1 MCMNSSSISFL
12 PKIDRKEGVVLLKA
26 FLFFFFVLAS
36 WYALRPV
43 RNELAVQGGIYNLP
57 WLLMG
62 VMAAMLIINP
72 IYSWLV
78 SRVDKNKIVLYIY
91 SFFILNLILFLT
103 SWSYAGDEGRIWTG
117 RAFYIWA
124 NVFSFF
130 VVSIFW
136 VTMINFFNHTDSKR
150 FFGIISAGGSLG
162 AFFGSSV
169 ARYFS
174 TEICGNTSISDLGPM
189 SLIVFSIFSLSF
201 AIFFSRSFNSSHAN
215 YDEPNK
221 IGGSSMEAIKNT
233 MRDPAIRNLGI
244 YVILFTMLMT
254 VSWMVSLGIV
264 EDWSQDPCER
274 TGFFARIEQ
283 IVTPLTLLMQLFLAS
298 YILRR
303 VGTLAILS
311 LYGLLFAAAFM
322 AYSFYPTITTVM
334 IVVISL
340 RIFEYGFNKPTR
352 ESIYTKLTE
361 QDRYKSTVFID
372 TFLARS
378 GDVVGGWFVRGL
390 VGTGIAVLSVTW
402 AALPFALLI
411 SYMGFQVNKAVQ
423 DD

>member
-1 MCMNSSSISFL
+1 MSNNSVSFFPSIE
-12 PKIDRKEGVVLLKA
+12 RKEVFTLLKA

-43 RNELAVQGGIYNLP
+43 RNELALQGGIYNLP

-62 VMAAMLIINP
+62 VMLAMLIINP

-78 SRVDKNKIVLYIY
+78 SRISQNKIILYIY
-91 SFFILNLILFLT
+91 SFFILNLIIFL
-103 SWSYAGDEGRIWTG
+103 SLWSFTGEEGRIWTG

-124 NVFSFF
+124 NVYSFF

-136 VTMINFFNHTDSKR
+136 VTMINFFDHTDSKR

-189 SLIVFSIFSLSF
+189 SLIIFSIFSLLF
-201 AIFFSRSFNSSHAN
+201 AIYFSGSFKPNRIEADSS
-215 YDEPNK
+215 EE
-221 IGGSSMEAIKNT
+221 IGGSSLEAVQNIFK
-233 MRDPAIRNLGI
+233 DPAIRNLGI
-244 YVILFTMLMT
+244 YVVLFTMLMT
-254 VSWMVSLGIV
+254 TSWMISLGIV
-264 EDWSQDPCER
+264 EEWSNDPCER
-274 TGFFARIEQ
+274 TGLFARIEQ
-283 IVTPLTLLMQLFLAS
+283 IVTPLTLIMQVFLAS
-298 YILRR
+298 YVLRKIGSLTIL
-303 VGTLAILS
+303 TI
-311 LYGLLFAAAFM
+311 YGLLFAMAFM
-322 AYSFYPTITTVM
+322 AYSFFPNITTVM
-334 IVVISL
+334 MVVISL
-340 RIFEYGFNKPTR
+340 RIFEYGLNKPTR
-352 ESIYTKLTE
+352 ESIYTKLKQ

-378 GDVVGGWFVRGL
+378 GDVIGGWFVRGL

-402 AALPFALLI
+402 AALPLAMLI
-411 SYMGFQVNKAVQ
+411 SFMGLKIHQTTNNE
-423 DD
+423 

>member
-1 MCMNSSSISFL
+1 MNNGSISFL
-12 PKIDRKEGVVLLKA
+12 PKIERKEGIVLFKA

-62 VMAAMLIINP
+62 VMAAMLVINP
-72 IYSWLV
+72 IYSWLI
-78 SRVDKNKIVLYIY
+78 SRIDKNKIVLYIY
-91 SFFILNLILFLT
+91 SFFIFNLIIFL
-103 SWSYAGDEGRIWTG
+103 SAWSLAGDEGKIWTG

-124 NVFSFF
+124 NVYSFF

-162 AFFGSSV
+162 AFFGSTI

-189 SLIVFSIFSLSF
+189 SLIVFSILSLSF
-201 AIFFSRSFNSSHAN
+201 AIYFSRSFNSTHVESNKSH
-215 YDEPNK
+215 E
-221 IGGSSMEAIKNT
+221 IGGSSLEAMKNT
-233 MRDPAIRNLGI
+233 LREPAIRNLGI

-264 EDWSQDPCER
+264 EEWSKDPCER

-303 VGTLAILS
+303 VGTLAVLS

-334 IVVISL
+334 VVVISL

-390 VGTGIAVLSVTW
+390 VGTGVAVLSVTW

-411 SYMGFQVNKAVQ
+411 SYMGFQVNKAVK

>member
-1 MCMNSSSISFL
+1 MERNLISFL
-12 PKIDRKEGVVLLKA
+12 PRIEKNEKIILLRA

-62 VMAAMLIINP
+62 VMLAMLIINP

-78 SRVDKNKIVLYIY
+78 SRINQNRLILYIY
-91 SFFILNLILFLT
+91 SFFIINLILFLILWT
-103 SWSYAGDEGRIWTG
+103 FAGDEGRIWTG

-124 NVFSFF
+124 NVYSFF

-136 VTMINFFNHTDSKR
+136 VTMINFFSHTDSKK

-162 AFFGSSV
+162 AFFGSTV

-189 SLIVFSIFSLSF
+189 SLIIFSIFSLLF
-201 AIFFSRSFNSSHAN
+201 AIYFSRTFKPRIIDNENSSQ
-215 YDEPNK
+215 EL
-221 IGGSSMEAIKNT
+221 GGSSFEAIQNIIK
-233 MRDPAIRNLGI
+233 DPAIRNIGL

-254 VSWMVSLGIV
+254 TSWMISLGIV
-264 EDWSQDPCER
+264 QEWSQDPCER

-303 VGTLAILS
+303 VGSLTVLS
-311 LYGLLFAAAFM
+311 IYGVLFAIAFM
-322 AYSFYPTITTVM
+322 AYAFYPTITTVM
-334 IVVISL
+334 MVVISL
-340 RIFEYGFNKPTR
+340 RIFEYGLNKPTR
-352 ESIYTKLTE
+352 ESIYTKLKQ

-378 GDVVGGWFVRGL
+378 GDVIGGWFVRGL

-402 AALPFALLI
+402 AALPFALFI
-411 SYMGFQVNKAVQ
+411 SYMGFQVNKAVK
-423 DD
+423 DE

>member
-1 MCMNSSSISFL
+1 MSNNSVSFFPSIE
-12 PKIDRKEGVVLLKA
+12 KKEVFTLLKA

-62 VMAAMLIINP
+62 VMLAMLIINP

-78 SRVDKNKIVLYIY
+78 SRISQNKIILYIY
-91 SFFILNLILFLT
+91 SFFILNLIIFL
-103 SWSYAGDEGRIWTG
+103 SLWSFTGEEGRIWTG

-124 NVFSFF
+124 NVYSFF

-136 VTMINFFNHTDSKR
+136 VTMINFFDHTDSKR

-189 SLIVFSIFSLSF
+189 SLIIFSIFSLLF
-201 AIFFSRSFNSSHAN
+201 AIYFSRSFKPTRIEADSS
-215 YDEPNK
+215 EE
-221 IGGSSMEAIKNT
+221 IGGSSLKAVQNIFK
-233 MRDPAIRNLGI
+233 DPAIRNLGI
-244 YVILFTMLMT
+244 YVVLFTMLMT
-254 VSWMVSLGIV
+254 TSWMISLGIV
-264 EDWSQDPCER
+264 EEWSNDPCER
-274 TGFFARIEQ
+274 TGLFARIEQ
-283 IVTPLTLLMQLFLAS
+283 IVTPLTLIMQVFLAS
-298 YILRR
+298 YVLRKI
-303 VGTLAILS
+303 GS
-311 LYGLLFAAAFM
+311 LTVLTIYGLLFAMAFM
-322 AYSFYPTITTVM
+322 AYSFFPNITTVM
-334 IVVISL
+334 MVVISL
-340 RIFEYGFNKPTR
+340 RIFEYGLNKPTR
-352 ESIYTKLTE
+352 ESIYTKLKQ

-378 GDVVGGWFVRGL
+378 GDVIGGWFVRGL

-402 AALPFALLI
+402 AALPFAMLI
-411 SYMGFQVNKAVQ
+411 SFMGLKIHQTTNNE
-423 DD
+423 

>member
-1 MCMNSSSISFL
+1 MNNGSISFL
-12 PKIDRKEGVVLLKA
+12 PKIERKEGIVLFKA

-62 VMAAMLIINP
+62 VMAAMLVINP
-72 IYSWLV
+72 IYSWLI
-78 SRVDKNKIVLYIY
+78 SRIDKNKIVLYIY
-91 SFFILNLILFLT
+91 SFFIFNLIIFL
-103 SWSYAGDEGRIWTG
+103 SAWSLAGDEGKIWTG

-124 NVFSFF
+124 NVYSFF

-162 AFFGSSV
+162 AFFGSTI

-201 AIFFSRSFNSSHAN
+201 AIYFSRSFNSTHVESNKSH
-215 YDEPNK
+215 E
-221 IGGSSMEAIKNT
+221 IGGSSLEAMKNT
-233 MRDPAIRNLGI
+233 LREPAIRNLGI

-264 EDWSQDPCER
+264 EEWSKDPCER

-303 VGTLAILS
+303 VGTLAVLS

-390 VGTGIAVLSVTW
+390 VGTGVAVLSVTW

-411 SYMGFQVNKAVQ
+411 SYMGFQVNKAIR

>member
-1 MCMNSSSISFL
+1 MNNNSVSFF
-12 PKIDRKEGVVLLKA
+12 PKIDREEFFILSKA

-62 VMAAMLIINP
+62 VMLAMLVINP

-78 SRVDKNKIVLYIY
+78 SRISQNKIILYIY

-103 SWSYAGDEGRIWTG
+103 MWSFAGDEGRVWTG

-124 NVFSFF
+124 NVYSFF

-136 VTMINFFNHTDSKR
+136 VTMINFFDHTDSKR

-174 TEICGNTSISDLGPM
+174 TEICGDTTISDLGPM
-189 SLIVFSIFSLSF
+189 SLIIFSIFSLLF
-201 AIFFSRSFNSSHAN
+201 AIYFSSSFKAKQKEQNSA
-215 YDEPNK
+215 EE
-221 IGGSSMEAIKNT
+221 IGGSSLEAFQNIIK
-233 MRDPAIRNLGI
+233 DPAIRNLGL

-254 VSWMVSLGIV
+254 ISWMISLGIV
-264 EDWSQDPCER
+264 QDWSQDPCER

-283 IVTPLTLLMQLFLAS
+283 IVTPLTLLMQLFVAS
-298 YILRR
+298 FILRR
-303 VGTLAILS
+303 VGSTAVLTI
-311 LYGLLFAAAFM
+311 YGLLFAIAFM
-322 AYSFYPTITTVM
+322 AYAFYPTITTVM
-334 IVVISL
+334 MVVISL
-340 RIFEYGFNKPTR
+340 RIFEYGLNKPTR
-352 ESIYTKLTE
+352 ESIYTKLKQ

-378 GDVVGGWFVRGL
+378 GDVIGGWFVRGL

-402 AALPFALLI
+402 AALPFAMLI
-411 SYMGFQVNKAVQ
+411 SFMGLQVSKAVE
-423 DD
+423 DE

>member
-1 MCMNSSSISFL
+1 MEKNLISFL
-12 PKIDRKEGVVLLKA
+12 PTIEKNEKIILLRA

-62 VMAAMLIINP
+62 VMLAMLIINP

-78 SRVDKNKIVLYIY
+78 SRINQNRLILYIY
-91 SFFILNLILFLT
+91 SFFILNLILFLILWT
-103 SWSYAGDEGRIWTG
+103 FAGEDGRIWTG

-124 NVFSFF
+124 NVYSFF

-136 VTMINFFNHTDSKR
+136 VTMINFFSHTDSKK

-162 AFFGSSV
+162 AFFGSTV

-189 SLIVFSIFSLSF
+189 SLIVFSIFSLLF
-201 AIFFSRSFNSSHAN
+201 AIFFSRTFKPRASDMENSPK
-215 YDEPNK
+215 EL
-221 IGGSSMEAIKNT
+221 GGSSFEAIQNIIK
-233 MRDPAIRNLGI
+233 DPAIRNIGL

-254 VSWMVSLGIV
+254 TSWMISLGIV
-264 EDWSQDPCER
+264 EEWSKDPCER

-303 VGTLAILS
+303 VGSLAVLS
-311 LYGLLFAAAFM
+311 IYGVLFAIAFM
-322 AYSFYPTITTVM
+322 AYAFYPTITTVM
-334 IVVISL
+334 MVVISL
-340 RIFEYGFNKPTR
+340 RIFEYGLNKPTR
-352 ESIYTKLTE
+352 ESIYTKLKQ

-378 GDVVGGWFVRGL
+378 GDVIGGWFVRGL

-402 AALPFALLI
+402 AALPFALFI
-411 SYMGFQVNKAVQ
+411 SYMGFQVNKAVN
-423 DD
+423 DE

>member
-1 MCMNSSSISFL
+1 MNSNFSVSFF
-12 PKIDRKEGVVLLKA
+12 PKINKQEAFTLLKA
-26 FLFFFFVLAS
+26 FFFFFFVLAS

-62 VMAAMLIINP
+62 VMIAMLIVNP

-78 SRVDKNKIVLYIY
+78 SRISQNRIILYIY
-91 SFFILNLILFLT
+91 SFFIVNLLIFLFM
-103 SWSYAGDEGRIWTG
+103 WSLASAEGRIWTG

-124 NVFSFF
+124 NVYSFF

-162 AFFGSSV
+162 AFFGSTV

-174 TEICGNTSISDLGPM
+174 TEICGDTSISELGPM
-189 SLIVFSIFSLSF
+189 SLIIFSIFSLLF
-201 AIFFSRSFNSSHAN
+201 AIFFSRSFRPKQEKEDFSK
-215 YDEPNK
+215 K
-221 IGGSSMEAIKNT
+221 IGGSSLEAVQNILK
-233 MRDPAIRNLGI
+233 DPVIRNLGI

-254 VSWMVSLGIV
+254 TSWMISLGIV
-264 EDWSQDPCER
+264 QEWSQDPCER

-283 IVTPLTLLMQLFLAS
+283 IVTPLTLIMQLFLAS

-303 VGTLAILS
+303 IGSLAVLS
-311 LYGLLFAAAFM
+311 IYGFLFGIAFL
-322 AYSFYPTITTVM
+322 AYAFYPTITTVM
-334 IVVISL
+334 MVVITL
-340 RIFEYGFNKPTR
+340 RIFEYGLNKPTR
-352 ESIYTKLTE
+352 ESIYTKLKQ

-378 GDVVGGWFVRGL
+378 GDVIGGWFVRGL

-402 AALPFALLI
+402 AALPFAMLI
-411 SYMGFQVNKAVQ
+411 SFMGFQISKSTNHE
-423 DD
+423 

>member
-1 MCMNSSSISFL
+1 MERNLISFL
-12 PKIDRKEGVVLLKA
+12 PRIEKNEKIILLRA

-62 VMAAMLIINP
+62 VMLAMLIINP

-78 SRVDKNKIVLYIY
+78 SRINQNRLILYIY
-91 SFFILNLILFLT
+91 SFFIINLILFLILWT
-103 SWSYAGDEGRIWTG
+103 FAGDEGRIWTG

-124 NVFSFF
+124 NVYSFF

-136 VTMINFFNHTDSKR
+136 VTMINFFSHTDSKK

-162 AFFGSSV
+162 AFFGSTV

-189 SLIVFSIFSLSF
+189 SLIIFSIFSLLF
-201 AIFFSRSFNSSHAN
+201 AIYFSRTFKPRIVDHENSSQ
-215 YDEPNK
+215 EL
-221 IGGSSMEAIKNT
+221 GGSSFEAIQNIVK
-233 MRDPAIRNLGI
+233 DPAIRNIGL

-254 VSWMVSLGIV
+254 TSWMISLGIV
-264 EDWSQDPCER
+264 QEWSQDPCER

-303 VGTLAILS
+303 VGSLTVLS
-311 LYGLLFAAAFM
+311 IYGVLFAIAFM
-322 AYSFYPTITTVM
+322 AYAFYPTITTVM
-334 IVVISL
+334 MVVISL
-340 RIFEYGFNKPTR
+340 RIFEYGLNKPTR
-352 ESIYTKLTE
+352 ESIFTKLKQ

-378 GDVVGGWFVRGL
+378 GDVIGGWFVRGL

-402 AALPFALLI
+402 AALPFALFI
-411 SYMGFQVNKAVQ
+411 SYMGFQVNKAVK
-423 DD
+423 DE

>member
-1 MCMNSSSISFL
+1 MNSSSISFL

-264 EDWSQDPCER
+264 EAWSQDPCER

>member
-1 MCMNSSSISFL
+1 MERNLISFL
-12 PKIDRKEGVVLLKA
+12 PRIEKNEKIILLRA

-62 VMAAMLIINP
+62 VMLAMLIINP

-78 SRVDKNKIVLYIY
+78 SRINQNRLILYIY
-91 SFFILNLILFLT
+91 SFFIINLILFLILWT
-103 SWSYAGDEGRIWTG
+103 FAGDEGRIWTG

-124 NVFSFF
+124 NVYSFF

-136 VTMINFFNHTDSKR
+136 VTMINFFSHTDSKK

-162 AFFGSSV
+162 AFFGSTV

-189 SLIVFSIFSLSF
+189 SLIIFSIFSLLF
-201 AIFFSRSFNSSHAN
+201 AIYFSRTFKPRIVDHENSSQ
-215 YDEPNK
+215 EL
-221 IGGSSMEAIKNT
+221 GGSSFEAIQNIVK
-233 MRDPAIRNLGI
+233 DPAIRNIGL

-254 VSWMVSLGIV
+254 TSWMISLGIV
-264 EDWSQDPCER
+264 QEWSQDPCER

-303 VGTLAILS
+303 VGSLTVLS
-311 LYGLLFAAAFM
+311 IYGVLFAVAFM
-322 AYSFYPTITTVM
+322 AYAFYPTITTVM
-334 IVVISL
+334 MVVISL
-340 RIFEYGFNKPTR
+340 RIFEYGLNKPTR
-352 ESIYTKLTE
+352 ESIYTKLKQ

-378 GDVVGGWFVRGL
+378 GDVIGGWFVRGL

-402 AALPFALLI
+402 AALPFALFI
-411 SYMGFQVNKAVQ
+411 SYMGFQVNKAVK
-423 DD
+423 DE

>member
-1 MCMNSSSISFL
+1 MERNLISFL
-12 PKIDRKEGVVLLKA
+12 PRIEKNEKIILLRA

-62 VMAAMLIINP
+62 VMLAMLIINP

-78 SRVDKNKIVLYIY
+78 SRINQNRLILYIY
-91 SFFILNLILFLT
+91 SFFIINLILFLILWT
-103 SWSYAGDEGRIWTG
+103 FAGDEGRIWTG

-124 NVFSFF
+124 NVYSFF

-136 VTMINFFNHTDSKR
+136 VTMINFFSHTDSKK

-162 AFFGSSV
+162 AFFGSTV

-189 SLIVFSIFSLSF
+189 SLIIFSIFSLLF
-201 AIFFSRSFNSSHAN
+201 AIYFSRTFKPRIVDHENSSQ
-215 YDEPNK
+215 EL
-221 IGGSSMEAIKNT
+221 GGSSFEAIQNIIK
-233 MRDPAIRNLGI
+233 DPAIRNIGL

-254 VSWMVSLGIV
+254 TSWMISLGIV
-264 EDWSQDPCER
+264 QEWSQDPCER

-303 VGTLAILS
+303 VGSLTVLS
-311 LYGLLFAAAFM
+311 IYGVLFAIAFM
-322 AYSFYPTITTVM
+322 AYAFYPTITTVM
-334 IVVISL
+334 MVVISL
-340 RIFEYGFNKPTR
+340 RIFEYGLNKPTR
-352 ESIYTKLTE
+352 ESIYTKLKQ

-378 GDVVGGWFVRGL
+378 GDVIGGWFVRGL

-402 AALPFALLI
+402 AALPFALFI
-411 SYMGFQVNKAVQ
+411 SYMGFQVNKAIK
-423 DD
+423 DE

>member
-1 MCMNSSSISFL
+1 MEKNLISFL
-12 PKIDRKEGVVLLKA
+12 PAIEKNEKIILLRA

-62 VMAAMLIINP
+62 VMLAMLIINP

-78 SRVDKNKIVLYIY
+78 SRINQNRLILYIY
-91 SFFILNLILFLT
+91 SFFILNLILFLILWT
-103 SWSYAGDEGRIWTG
+103 FAGEDGRIWTG

-124 NVFSFF
+124 NVYSFF

-136 VTMINFFNHTDSKR
+136 VTMINFFSHTDSKK

-162 AFFGSSV
+162 AFFGSTV

-189 SLIVFSIFSLSF
+189 SLIVFSIFSLLF
-201 AIFFSRSFNSSHAN
+201 AIFFSRTFKPRALDMENSPK
-215 YDEPNK
+215 EL
-221 IGGSSMEAIKNT
+221 GGSSFEAIQNIIK
-233 MRDPAIRNLGI
+233 DPAIRNIGL

-254 VSWMVSLGIV
+254 TSWMISLGIV
-264 EDWSQDPCER
+264 EEWSKDPCER

-303 VGTLAILS
+303 VGSLVVLS
-311 LYGLLFAAAFM
+311 IYGVLFAIAFM
-322 AYSFYPTITTVM
+322 AYAFYPTITTVM
-334 IVVISL
+334 MVVISL
-340 RIFEYGFNKPTR
+340 RIFEYGLNKPTR
-352 ESIYTKLTE
+352 ESIYTKLKQ

-378 GDVVGGWFVRGL
+378 GDVIGGWFVRGL

-402 AALPFALLI
+402 AALPFALFI
-411 SYMGFQVNKAVQ
+411 SYMGFQVNKAVN
-423 DD
+423 DE

>member
-1 MCMNSSSISFL
+1 MEKNLISFL
-12 PKIDRKEGVVLLKA
+12 PTIEKNEKIILLRA

-62 VMAAMLIINP
+62 VMLAMLIINP

-78 SRVDKNKIVLYIY
+78 SRINQNRLILYIY

-103 SWSYAGDEGRIWTG
+103 MWTFTAEEGRIWTG

-124 NVFSFF
+124 NVYSFF

-136 VTMINFFNHTDSKR
+136 VTMINFFSHTDSKK

-162 AFFGSSV
+162 AFFGSTV

-174 TEICGNTSISDLGPM
+174 TEICGNTSISDLWPM
-189 SLIVFSIFSLSF
+189 SLIIFSIFSLLF
-201 AIFFSRSFNSSHAN
+201 AIFFSRTFKPRSSDMENSPK
-215 YDEPNK
+215 E
-221 IGGSSMEAIKNT
+221 IGGSSFEAIQNITK
-233 MRDPAIRNLGI
+233 DPAIRNIGL

-254 VSWMVSLGIV
+254 TSWMISLGIV
-264 EDWSQDPCER
+264 EEWSKDPCER

-303 VGTLAILS
+303 VGSLVVLS
-311 LYGLLFAAAFM
+311 IYGVLFAVAFM
-322 AYSFYPTITTVM
+322 AYAFYPTITTVM
-334 IVVISL
+334 MVVISL
-340 RIFEYGFNKPTR
+340 RIFEYGLNKPTR
-352 ESIYTKLTE
+352 ESIYTKLKQ

-378 GDVVGGWFVRGL
+378 GDVIGGWFVRGL

-402 AALPFALLI
+402 AALPFALFI
-411 SYMGFQVNKAVQ
+411 SYMGFQVNKAVN
-423 DD
+423 DE

>member
-1 MCMNSSSISFL
+1 MEKNLISFL
-12 PKIDRKEGVVLLKA
+12 PTIEKNEKIILLRA

-62 VMAAMLIINP
+62 VMLAMLIINP

-78 SRVDKNKIVLYIY
+78 SRINQNRLILYIY

-103 SWSYAGDEGRIWTG
+103 MWTFAGEDGRIWTG

-124 NVFSFF
+124 NVYSFF

-136 VTMINFFNHTDSKR
+136 VTMINFFSHTDSKK

-162 AFFGSSV
+162 AFFGSTV

-189 SLIVFSIFSLSF
+189 SLIIFSIFSLLF
-201 AIFFSRSFNSSHAN
+201 AIFFSRTFKPRSSDMENSPK
-215 YDEPNK
+215 E
-221 IGGSSMEAIKNT
+221 IGGSSFEAIQNITK
-233 MRDPAIRNLGI
+233 DPAIRNIGL

-254 VSWMVSLGIV
+254 TSWMISLGIV
-264 EDWSQDPCER
+264 EEWSKDPCER

-303 VGTLAILS
+303 VGSLAVLS
-311 LYGLLFAAAFM
+311 IYGVLFAIAFM
-322 AYSFYPTITTVM
+322 AYAFYPTITTVM
-334 IVVISL
+334 MVVISL
-340 RIFEYGFNKPTR
+340 RIFEYGLNKPTR
-352 ESIYTKLTE
+352 ESIYTKLKQ

-378 GDVVGGWFVRGL
+378 GDVIGGWFVRGL

-402 AALPFALLI
+402 AALPFALFI
-411 SYMGFQVNKAVQ
+411 SYMGFQVNKAVNNE
-423 DD
+423 

>member
-1 MCMNSSSISFL
+1 MNNGSISFL
-12 PKIDRKEGVVLLKA
+12 PKIERKEGIVLFKA

-62 VMAAMLIINP
+62 VMAAMLVINP
-72 IYSWLV
+72 IYSWLI
-78 SRVDKNKIVLYIY
+78 SRIDKNKIVLYIY
-91 SFFILNLILFLT
+91 SFFIFNLIIFL
-103 SWSYAGDEGRIWTG
+103 SAWSLADDEGKIWTG

-124 NVFSFF
+124 NVYSFF

-162 AFFGSSV
+162 AFFGSTI

-201 AIFFSRSFNSSHAN
+201 AIYFSRSFNSTHVENNKSH
-215 YDEPNK
+215 E
-221 IGGSSMEAIKNT
+221 IGGSSLEAMKNT
-233 MRDPAIRNLGI
+233 LREPAIRNLGI

-264 EDWSQDPCER
+264 EEWSKDPCER

-303 VGTLAILS
+303 VGTLAVLS

-334 IVVISL
+334 VVVISL

-390 VGTGIAVLSVTW
+390 VGTGVAVLSVTW

-411 SYMGFQVNKAVQ
+411 SYMGFQVNKAIK

>member
-1 MCMNSSSISFL
+1 MEKNLISFL
-12 PKIDRKEGVVLLKA
+12 PTIEKNEKIILFRA

-62 VMAAMLIINP
+62 VMLAMLIINP

-78 SRVDKNKIVLYIY
+78 SRINQNHLILYIY
-91 SFFILNLILFLT
+91 SFFILNLILFLILWT
-103 SWSYAGDEGRIWTG
+103 FAGEDGRIWTG

-124 NVFSFF
+124 NVYSFF

-136 VTMINFFNHTDSKR
+136 VTMINFFSHTDSKK

-162 AFFGSSV
+162 AFFGSTV

-189 SLIVFSIFSLSF
+189 SLIVFSIFSLLF
-201 AIFFSRSFNSSHAN
+201 AIFFSRAFKPRALDMDNSPK
-215 YDEPNK
+215 EL
-221 IGGSSMEAIKNT
+221 GGSSFDAIQNIIK
-233 MRDPAIRNLGI
+233 DPAIRNIGL

-254 VSWMVSLGIV
+254 TSWMISLGIV
-264 EDWSQDPCER
+264 EEWSKDPCER

-283 IVTPLTLLMQLFLAS
+283 IVTPLTLCMQLFLAS

-303 VGTLAILS
+303 VGSLAVLS
-311 LYGLLFAAAFM
+311 IYGVLFAIAFM
-322 AYSFYPTITTVM
+322 AYAFYPNITTVM
-334 IVVISL
+334 MVVISL
-340 RIFEYGFNKPTR
+340 RIFEYGLNKPTR
-352 ESIYTKLTE
+352 ESIYTKLKQ

-402 AALPFALLI
+402 AALPFALFI
-411 SYMGFQVNKAVQ
+411 SYMGFQVNKAVN
-423 DD
+423 DE

>member
-1 MCMNSSSISFL
+1 MEKNLISFL
-12 PKIDRKEGVVLLKA
+12 PVIEKNEKIILLRA

-62 VMAAMLIINP
+62 VMLAMLIINP

-78 SRVDKNKIVLYIY
+78 SRINQNRLILYIY
-91 SFFILNLILFLT
+91 SFFILNLILFLILWT
-103 SWSYAGDEGRIWTG
+103 FAGEDGRIWTG

-124 NVFSFF
+124 NVYSFF

-136 VTMINFFNHTDSKR
+136 VTMINFFSHTDSKK
-150 FFGIISAGGSLG
+150 FFGIISAGGSLR
-162 AFFGSSV
+162 AFFGSTV

-189 SLIVFSIFSLSF
+189 SLIVFSIFSLLF
-201 AIFFSRSFNSSHAN
+201 AIFFSRTFKPRALDMNNSPK
-215 YDEPNK
+215 EL
-221 IGGSSMEAIKNT
+221 GGSSFEAIQNIIK
-233 MRDPAIRNLGI
+233 DPAIRNIGL

-254 VSWMVSLGIV
+254 TSWMISLGIV
-264 EDWSQDPCER
+264 EEWSKDPCER

-303 VGTLAILS
+303 VGSLAVLS
-311 LYGLLFAAAFM
+311 IYGVLFAIAFM
-322 AYSFYPTITTVM
+322 AYAFYPTITTVM
-334 IVVISL
+334 MVVISL
-340 RIFEYGFNKPTR
+340 RIFEYGLNKPTR
-352 ESIYTKLTE
+352 ESIYTKLKQ

-378 GDVVGGWFVRGL
+378 GDVIGGWFVRGL

-402 AALPFALLI
+402 AALPFALFI
-411 SYMGFQVNKAVQ
+411 SYMGFQVNKAVN
-423 DD
+423 DE

>member
-1 MCMNSSSISFL
+1 MERSLISFL
-12 PKIDRKEGVVLLKA
+12 PRIEKNEKIILLRA

-62 VMAAMLIINP
+62 VMLAMLIINP

-78 SRVDKNKIVLYIY
+78 SRINQNRLILYIY
-91 SFFILNLILFLT
+91 SFFIINLILFLILWT
-103 SWSYAGDEGRIWTG
+103 FAGDEGRIWTG

-124 NVFSFF
+124 NVYSFF

-136 VTMINFFNHTDSKR
+136 VTMINFFSHTDSKK

-162 AFFGSSV
+162 AFFGSTV

-189 SLIVFSIFSLSF
+189 SLIIFSIFSLLF
-201 AIFFSRSFNSSHAN
+201 AIYFSRTFKPRIVDHENSSQ
-215 YDEPNK
+215 EL
-221 IGGSSMEAIKNT
+221 GGSSFEAIQNIIK
-233 MRDPAIRNLGI
+233 DPAIRNIGL

-254 VSWMVSLGIV
+254 TSWMISLGIV
-264 EDWSQDPCER
+264 QEWSQDPCER

-303 VGTLAILS
+303 VGSLTVLS
-311 LYGLLFAAAFM
+311 IYGVLFAIAFM
-322 AYSFYPTITTVM
+322 AYAFYPTITTVM
-334 IVVISL
+334 MVVISL
-340 RIFEYGFNKPTR
+340 RIFEYGLNKPTR
-352 ESIYTKLTE
+352 ESIYTKLKQ

-378 GDVVGGWFVRGL
+378 GDVIGGWFVRGL

-402 AALPFALLI
+402 AALPFALFI
-411 SYMGFQVNKAVQ
+411 SYMGFQVNKAVK
-423 DD
+423 DE

>member
-1 MCMNSSSISFL
+1 MDNNLAGFF
-12 PKIDRKEGVVLLKA
+12 PKIQKEEFSVLFKA
-26 FLFFFFVLAS
+26 FSFFFFVLAS

-62 VMAAMLIINP
+62 VMFAMLLINP

-78 SRVDKNKIVLYIY
+78 SRISQSKIIPYIY

-103 SWSYAGDEGRIWTG
+103 LWSFAGDEGRIWTG

-124 NVFSFF
+124 NVYSFF

-136 VTMINFFNHTDSKR
+136 VTMINFFDHTDSKK

-174 TEICGNTSISDLGPM
+174 TEICGKTDISDLGPM
-189 SLIVFSIFSLSF
+189 SLIIFSIFSLSF
-201 AIFFSRSFNSSHAN
+201 AIYFSRSFQPRNNEDNSS
-215 YDEPNK
+215 EK
-221 IGGSSMEAIKNT
+221 IGGSSFEAIQSIIK
-233 MRDPAIRNLGI
+233 DPAIRNLGM

-254 VSWMVSLGIV
+254 TSWMISLGIV
-264 EDWSQDPCER
+264 ENWSQDPCER

-283 IVTPLTLLMQLFLAS
+283 IVTPLTLIIQLFLAS

-303 VGTLAILS
+303 VGS
-311 LYGLLFAAAFM
+311 LTILFAYGVLFAIAFM
-322 AYSFYPTITTVM
+322 AYAYHPTITTVM
-334 IVVISL
+334 MVVISL
-340 RIFEYGFNKPTR
+340 RIFEYGLNKPTR
-352 ESIYTKLTE
+352 EAIYTKLKL

-378 GDVVGGWFVRGL
+378 GDVIGGWFVRGI

-402 AALPFALLI
+402 AALPFAMLI
-411 SYMGFQVNKAVQ
+411 SFMGYQVNKATQ

>member
-1 MCMNSSSISFL
+1 MSNNSVSFFPSIE
-12 PKIDRKEGVVLLKA
+12 RKEVFTLLKA

-62 VMAAMLIINP
+62 VMLAMLIINP

-78 SRVDKNKIVLYIY
+78 SRISQNKIILYIY
-91 SFFILNLILFLT
+91 SFFILNLIIFL
-103 SWSYAGDEGRIWTG
+103 SLWSFTGEEGRIWTG

-124 NVFSFF
+124 NVYSFF

-136 VTMINFFNHTDSKR
+136 VTMINFFDHTDSKR

-189 SLIVFSIFSLSF
+189 SLIIFSIFSLLF
-201 AIFFSRSFNSSHAN
+201 AIYFSRSFKPTRIEADSS
-215 YDEPNK
+215 EE
-221 IGGSSMEAIKNT
+221 IGGSSLEAVQNIFK
-233 MRDPAIRNLGI
+233 DPAIRNLGI
-244 YVILFTMLMT
+244 YVVLFTMLMT
-254 VSWMVSLGIV
+254 TSWMISLGIV
-264 EDWSQDPCER
+264 EEWSNDPCER
-274 TGFFARIEQ
+274 TGLFARIEQ
-283 IVTPLTLLMQLFLAS
+283 IVTPLTLIMQVFLAS
-298 YILRR
+298 YVLRKI
-303 VGTLAILS
+303 GS
-311 LYGLLFAAAFM
+311 LTVLTIYGLLFAMAFM
-322 AYSFYPTITTVM
+322 AYSFFPNITTVM
-334 IVVISL
+334 MVVISL
-340 RIFEYGFNKPTR
+340 RIFEYGLNKPTR
-352 ESIYTKLTE
+352 ESIYTKLKQ

-378 GDVVGGWFVRGL
+378 GDVIGGWFVRGL

-402 AALPFALLI
+402 AALPFAMLI
-411 SYMGFQVNKAVQ
+411 SYMGLKIHQTTNNE
-423 DD
+423 

>member
-1 MCMNSSSISFL
+1 MNNGSISFL
-12 PKIDRKEGVVLLKA
+12 PKIERKEGIVLFKA

-62 VMAAMLIINP
+62 VMAAMLVINP
-72 IYSWLV
+72 IYSWLI
-78 SRVDKNKIVLYIY
+78 SRIDKNKIVLYIY
-91 SFFILNLILFLT
+91 SFFIFNLIIFL
-103 SWSYAGDEGRIWTG
+103 SAWSLAGDEGKVWTG

-124 NVFSFF
+124 NVYSFF

-162 AFFGSSV
+162 AFFGSTI

-201 AIFFSRSFNSSHAN
+201 AIYFSRSFNSTHVESNKSH
-215 YDEPNK
+215 E
-221 IGGSSMEAIKNT
+221 IGGSSLEAMKNT
-233 MRDPAIRNLGI
+233 LREPAIRNLGI

-254 VSWMVSLGIV
+254 ISWMVSLGIV
-264 EDWSQDPCER
+264 EEWSKDPCER

-303 VGTLAILS
+303 VGTLAVLS

-390 VGTGIAVLSVTW
+390 VGTGVAVLSVTW

-411 SYMGFQVNKAVQ
+411 SYMGFQVNKAVK

>member
-1 MCMNSSSISFL
+1 MEKNLISFL
-12 PKIDRKEGVVLLKA
+12 PTIEKNEKIILLRA

-62 VMAAMLIINP
+62 VMLAMLIINP

-78 SRVDKNKIVLYIY
+78 SRINQNRLILYIY

-103 SWSYAGDEGRIWTG
+103 MWTFTAEEGRIWTG

-124 NVFSFF
+124 NVYSFF

-136 VTMINFFNHTDSKR
+136 VTMINFFSHTDSKK

-162 AFFGSSV
+162 AFFGSTV

-174 TEICGNTSISDLGPM
+174 TEICGNTSISDIGPM
-189 SLIVFSIFSLSF
+189 SLIVFSIFSLLV
-201 AIFFSRSFNSSHAN
+201 AIFFSRTFKPRSSDMENSPK
-215 YDEPNK
+215 E
-221 IGGSSMEAIKNT
+221 IGGSSFEAIQNITK
-233 MRDPAIRNLGI
+233 DPAIRNIGL

-254 VSWMVSLGIV
+254 TSWMISLGIV
-264 EDWSQDPCER
+264 EEWSKDPCER

-303 VGTLAILS
+303 VGSLVVLS
-311 LYGLLFAAAFM
+311 IYGVLFAVAFM
-322 AYSFYPTITTVM
+322 AYAFYPTITTVM
-334 IVVISL
+334 MVVISL
-340 RIFEYGFNKPTR
+340 RIFEYGLNKPTR
-352 ESIYTKLTE
+352 ESIYTKLKQ

-378 GDVVGGWFVRGL
+378 GDVIGGWFVRGL

-402 AALPFALLI
+402 AALPFALFI
-411 SYMGFQVNKAVQ
+411 SYMGFQVNKAVN
-423 DD
+423 DE

>member
-1 MCMNSSSISFL
+1 MDTSVSFF
-12 PKIDRKEGVVLLKA
+12 PKIAKSEVFILFKA

-62 VMAAMLIINP
+62 VMIAMLVINP

-78 SRVDKNKIVLYIY
+78 SRINQNKIIIYIY
-91 SFFILNLILFLT
+91 SFFIFNLIIFLT
-103 SWSYAGDEGRIWTG
+103 AWSFAGEEGRVWTG

-124 NVFSFF
+124 NVYSFF

-136 VTMINFFNHTDSKR
+136 VTMINFFDHTDSKR

-189 SLIVFSIFSLSF
+189 SLIIFSIFSLLM
-201 AIFFSRSFNSSHAN
+201 AIYFSRSFKPKASHHDSS
-215 YDEPNK
+215 EE
-221 IGGSSMEAIKNT
+221 IGGSSLEAVKNI
-233 MRDPAIRNLGI
+233 MKDPAIRNLGI

-254 VSWMVSLGIV
+254 VSWMISLGIV
-264 EDWSQDPCER
+264 QDWSEDPCQR

-303 VGTLAILS
+303 VGSLAVLTI
-311 LYGLLFAAAFM
+311 YGILFAIAFM
-322 AYSFYPTITTVM
+322 AYAFYPTITTVM
-334 IVVISL
+334 MVVISL
-340 RIFEYGFNKPTR
+340 RIFEYGLNKPTR
-352 ESIYTKLTE
+352 ESIYTKLKQ

-378 GDVVGGWFVRGL
+378 GDVIGGWFVRGL

-402 AALPFALLI
+402 AALPFAMLI
-411 SYMGFQVNKAVQ
+411 SFMGFQVSKAVE

>member
-1 MCMNSSSISFL
+1 MEKNLISFL
-12 PKIDRKEGVVLLKA
+12 PIIEKNEKIILLRA

-62 VMAAMLIINP
+62 VMLAMLIINP

-78 SRVDKNKIVLYIY
+78 SRINQNRLILYIY
-91 SFFILNLILFLT
+91 SFFIINLILFLILWT
-103 SWSYAGDEGRIWTG
+103 FAGDEGRIWTG

-124 NVFSFF
+124 NVYSFF

-136 VTMINFFNHTDSKR
+136 VTMINFFSHTDSKK

-162 AFFGSSV
+162 AFFGSTV

-189 SLIVFSIFSLSF
+189 SLIIFSIFSLLF
-201 AIFFSRSFNSSHAN
+201 AIYFSKTFKPRIIDNENSSQ
-215 YDEPNK
+215 EL
-221 IGGSSMEAIKNT
+221 GGSSFEAIQNIFK
-233 MRDPAIRNLGI
+233 DPAIRNIGL

-254 VSWMVSLGIV
+254 TSWMISLGIV
-264 EDWSQDPCER
+264 QEWSQDPCER

-303 VGTLAILS
+303 VGSLTVLS
-311 LYGLLFAAAFM
+311 IYGVLFAIAFM
-322 AYSFYPTITTVM
+322 AYAFYPTITTVM
-334 IVVISL
+334 MVVISL
-340 RIFEYGFNKPTR
+340 RIFEYGLNKPTR
-352 ESIYTKLTE
+352 ESIYTKLKQ

-378 GDVVGGWFVRGL
+378 GDVIGGWFVRGL

-402 AALPFALLI
+402 AALPFALFI
-411 SYMGFQVNKAVQ
+411 SYMGFQVNKAVK
-423 DD
+423 DE

>member
-1 MCMNSSSISFL
+1 MEKNLISFL
-12 PKIDRKEGVVLLKA
+12 PVIEKNEKIILLRA

-62 VMAAMLIINP
+62 VMLAMLIINP

-78 SRVDKNKIVLYIY
+78 SRINQNRLILYIY
-91 SFFILNLILFLT
+91 SFFILNLILFLILWT
-103 SWSYAGDEGRIWTG
+103 FAGEDGRIWTG

-124 NVFSFF
+124 NVYSFF

-136 VTMINFFNHTDSKR
+136 VTMINFFSHTDSKK

-162 AFFGSSV
+162 AFFGSTV

-189 SLIVFSIFSLSF
+189 SLIVFSIFSLLF
-201 AIFFSRSFNSSHAN
+201 AIFFSRTFKPKALDMDNSPK
-215 YDEPNK
+215 EL
-221 IGGSSMEAIKNT
+221 GGSSFEAIQNIIK
-233 MRDPAIRNLGI
+233 DPAIRNIGL

-254 VSWMVSLGIV
+254 TSWMISLGIV
-264 EDWSQDPCER
+264 EEWSKDPCER

-303 VGTLAILS
+303 VGSLAVLS
-311 LYGLLFAAAFM
+311 IYGVLFAIAFM
-322 AYSFYPTITTVM
+322 AYAFYPTITTVM
-334 IVVISL
+334 MVVISL
-340 RIFEYGFNKPTR
+340 RIFEYGLNKPTR
-352 ESIYTKLTE
+352 ESIYTKLKQ

-378 GDVVGGWFVRGL
+378 GDVIGGWFVRGL

-402 AALPFALLI
+402 AALPFALFI
-411 SYMGFQVNKAVQ
+411 SYMGFQVNKAVN
-423 DD
+423 DE

>member
-1 MCMNSSSISFL
+1 MDNNLDGFF
-12 PKIDRKEGVVLLKA
+12 PKIQKEEFSVLFKA

-62 VMAAMLIINP
+62 VMFAMLLINP

-78 SRVDKNKIVLYIY
+78 SRISQSKIIPYIY

-103 SWSYAGDEGRIWTG
+103 LWSFAGDEGRIWTG

-124 NVFSFF
+124 NVYSFF

-136 VTMINFFNHTDSKR
+136 VTMINFFDHTDSKK

-174 TEICGNTSISDLGPM
+174 TEICGKTDISDLGPM
-189 SLIVFSIFSLSF
+189 SLIIFSIFSLSF
-201 AIFFSRSFNSSHAN
+201 AIYFSRSFQPRNNEDNSS
-215 YDEPNK
+215 EK
-221 IGGSSMEAIKNT
+221 IGGSSFEAIQSIIK
-233 MRDPAIRNLGI
+233 DPAIRNLGM

-254 VSWMVSLGIV
+254 TSWMISLGIV
-264 EDWSQDPCER
+264 ENWSQDPCER

-283 IVTPLTLLMQLFLAS
+283 IVTPLTLIIQLFLAS

-303 VGTLAILS
+303 VGS
-311 LYGLLFAAAFM
+311 LTILFAYGILFAIAFM
-322 AYSFYPTITTVM
+322 AYAYHPTITTVM
-334 IVVISL
+334 MVVISL
-340 RIFEYGFNKPTR
+340 RIFEYGLNKPTR
-352 ESIYTKLTE
+352 EAIYTKLKL

-378 GDVVGGWFVRGL
+378 GDVIGGWFVRGI

-402 AALPFALLI
+402 AALPFAMLI
-411 SYMGFQVNKAVQ
+411 SFMGYQVNKATQ

>member
-1 MCMNSSSISFL
+1 MERNLISFL
-12 PKIDRKEGVVLLKA
+12 PRIEKNEKIILLRA

-62 VMAAMLIINP
+62 VMLAMLIINP

-78 SRVDKNKIVLYIY
+78 SRINQNRLILYIY
-91 SFFILNLILFLT
+91 SFFIINLILFLILWT
-103 SWSYAGDEGRIWTG
+103 FAGDEGRIWTG

-124 NVFSFF
+124 NVYSFF

-136 VTMINFFNHTDSKR
+136 VTMINFFSHTDSKK

-162 AFFGSSV
+162 AFFGSTV

-189 SLIVFSIFSLSF
+189 SLIIFSIFSLLF
-201 AIFFSRSFNSSHAN
+201 AIYFSRTFKPRIVDHENSSQ
-215 YDEPNK
+215 EL
-221 IGGSSMEAIKNT
+221 GGSSFEAIQNIIK
-233 MRDPAIRNLGI
+233 DPAIRNIGL

-254 VSWMVSLGIV
+254 TSWMISLGIV
-264 EDWSQDPCER
+264 QEWSQDPCER

-303 VGTLAILS
+303 VGSLTVLS
-311 LYGLLFAAAFM
+311 IYGVLFAIAFM
-322 AYSFYPTITTVM
+322 AYAFYPTITTVM
-334 IVVISL
+334 MVVISL
-340 RIFEYGFNKPTR
+340 RIFEYGLNKPTR
-352 ESIYTKLTE
+352 ESIYTKLKQ

-378 GDVVGGWFVRGL
+378 GDVIGGWFVRGL

-402 AALPFALLI
+402 AALPFALFI
-411 SYMGFQVNKAVQ
+411 SYMGFQVNKSVK
-423 DD
+423 DE

>member
-1 MCMNSSSISFL
+1 MERNLISFL
-12 PKIDRKEGVVLLKA
+12 PRIEKNEKIILLRA

-62 VMAAMLIINP
+62 VMLAMLIINP

-78 SRVDKNKIVLYIY
+78 SRINQNRLILYIY
-91 SFFILNLILFLT
+91 SFFIINLILFLILWT
-103 SWSYAGDEGRIWTG
+103 FAGDEGRIWTG

-124 NVFSFF
+124 NVYSFF

-136 VTMINFFNHTDSKR
+136 VTMINFFSHTDSKK

-162 AFFGSSV
+162 AFFGSTV

-189 SLIVFSIFSLSF
+189 SLIIFSIFSLLF
-201 AIFFSRSFNSSHAN
+201 AIYFSRTFKPRIVDHENSSQ
-215 YDEPNK
+215 EL
-221 IGGSSMEAIKNT
+221 GGSSFEAIQNIIK
-233 MRDPAIRNLGI
+233 DPAIRNIGL
-244 YVILFTMLMT
+244 YVILFTTLMT
-254 VSWMVSLGIV
+254 TSWMISLGIV
-264 EDWSQDPCER
+264 QEWSQDPCER

-303 VGTLAILS
+303 VGSLTVLS
-311 LYGLLFAAAFM
+311 IYGVLFAIAFI
-322 AYSFYPTITTVM
+322 AYAFYPTITTVM
-334 IVVISL
+334 MVVISL
-340 RIFEYGFNKPTR
+340 RIFEYGLNKPTR
-352 ESIYTKLTE
+352 ESIYTKLKQ

-378 GDVVGGWFVRGL
+378 GDVIGGWFVRGL

-402 AALPFALLI
+402 AALPFALFI
-411 SYMGFQVNKAVQ
+411 SYMGFQVNKAVK
-423 DD
+423 DE

>member
-1 MCMNSSSISFL
+1 MNNGSISFL
-12 PKIDRKEGVVLLKA
+12 PKIERKEGIVLFKA

-62 VMAAMLIINP
+62 VMAAMLVINP
-72 IYSWLV
+72 IYSWLI
-78 SRVDKNKIVLYIY
+78 SRIDKNKIVLYIY
-91 SFFILNLILFLT
+91 SFFIFNLIIFL
-103 SWSYAGDEGRIWTG
+103 SAWSLAGDEGKIWTG

-124 NVFSFF
+124 NVYSFF

-162 AFFGSSV
+162 AFFGSTI

-201 AIFFSRSFNSSHAN
+201 AIYFSRSFNSTHVENNKSH
-215 YDEPNK
+215 E
-221 IGGSSMEAIKNT
+221 IGGSSLEAMKNT
-233 MRDPAIRNLGI
+233 LREPAIRNLGI

-264 EDWSQDPCER
+264 EEWSKDPCER

-303 VGTLAILS
+303 VGTLAVLS

-334 IVVISL
+334 VVVISL

-390 VGTGIAVLSVTW
+390 VGTGVAVLSVTW

-411 SYMGFQVNKAVQ
+411 SYMGFQVNKAIR